1 MLYSADY
8 NEDRLIWEVIAWRIV
23 PNGNRLG
30 IVVDKVETQEQA
42 EEIAATYNDE
52 MATAD

>member
-1 MLYSADY
+1 MIYTAEFDEKRM
-8 NEDRLIWEVIAWRIV
+8 NWEVVAWRVV

-30 IVVDKVETQEQA
+30 LVVDRVATQEQA